1 MDKNTV
7 AYIKAEK
14 RVKEVKSFYK
24 TLFMWLS
31 VSCFLLALNFFT
43 NRHEF
48 WSIYPILGMS
58 LGLAIKYARVF
69 GWPGFGKEWEERQ
82 FYEELERIQE
92 REERIR
98 MMLNKEK
105 TITGFTNSTHQNT
118 LNSPGNQPLKEEMEK
133 LELKELRKQW
143 RDSDLV

>member
-24 TLFMWLS
+24 VLFVM
-31 VSCFLLALNFFT
+31 VSIACFLMMMNFFT
-43 NRHEF
+43 DRNDF
-48 WSIYPILGMS
+48 WSIYPV
-58 LGLAIKYARVF
+58 LGLSLVVAFKYARVF
-69 GWPGFGKEWEERQ
+69 GWPGFGKEWEEKQ
-82 FYEELERIQE
+82 FYQELERIQE

-98 MMLNKEK
+98 QMLNKDK
-105 TITGFTNSTHQNT
+105 TIGFSNNTNI
-118 LNSPGNQPLKEEMEK
+118 PANQPLKEEMDK
-133 LELKELRKQW
+133 LELKELRKHW

>member
-24 TLFMWLS
+24 VLFVLIS
-31 VSCFLLALNFFT
+31 IACFLMLLNFVT
-43 NRHEF
+43 DRKDF
-48 WSIYPILGMS
+48 WSIYPVMALS
-58 LGLAIKYARVF
+58 LVVAFKYARVF
-69 GWPGFGKEWEERQ
+69 GWPGFGKEWEEKQ
-82 FYEELERIQE
+82 FYQELERIQE

-98 MMLNKEK
+98 QMLNKEK
-105 TITGFTNSTHQNT
+105 TIGFTNSANIPT
-118 LNSPGNQPLKEEMEK
+118 NQPLKEEMDK
-133 LELKELRKQW
+133 LELKELRKHW